1 MLRTGRELDAGLW
14 VFERPFSVLG
24 LRVGTRMTALRLADG
39 SLFLHS
45 PVALDA
51 ETRSDLDGLGR
62 VRFVVA
68 PNKIHHL
75 FVAAYRD
82 AYPDAELWAAPGLR
96 EKRARLPFDRVLD
109 DAAPGAWR
117 DEVEQ
122 LCVAGIPYLN
132 EVVFLQRATRTLL
145 LTDLGMNFAPG
156 GTLPT
161 QLWVWAMGLRG
172 RFGVS
177 RLVRSLV
184 RDRAALRASLER
196 VLRWDFERVT
206 VTHGMVLQ
214 RGGRR
219 QLRQAFSWLWDDR

>member
-14 VFERPFSVLG
+14 VFERPLSVLG
-24 LRVGTRMTALRLADG
+24 LHVGTRMTVLRLADG

-45 PVALDA
+45 PVGLDA
-51 ETRSDLDGLGR
+51 GTRTDLERLGR

-68 PNKIHHL
+68 PNKLHHL

-82 AYPDAELWAAPGLR
+82 AFPDAELWAAPGLT
-96 EKRARLPFDRVLD
+96 EKRPRLPFDGVLD
-109 DAAPGAWR
+109 DAAPGAWKA
-117 DEVEQ
+117 DLEQ
-122 LCVAGIPYLN
+122 LLVAGIPHLN

-156 GTLPT
+156 GTLLT
-161 QLWVWAMGLRG
+161 RLWVRAMGLRG
-172 RFGVS
+172 GFGVS

-184 RDRAALRASLER
+184 RDRAAARASIER
-196 VLRWDFERVT
+196 VLSWDFERVT

-214 RGGRR
+214 RSGRR
-219 QLRQAFSWLWDDR
+219 LMRQAWAWLG

>member
-1 MLRTGRELDAGLW
+1 MLKTGRELDAGLW
-14 VFERPFSVLG
+14 AFERPLSVLG
-24 LRVGTRMTALRLADG
+24 LHVGTRMTVLRLADG

-51 ETRSDLDGLGR
+51 DTRADLDGLGR

-68 PNKIHHL
+68 PNKLHHL

-96 EKRARLPFDRVLD
+96 EKRPRLPFDRVLD
-109 DAAPGAWR
+109 DAAPGAWK
-117 DEVEQ
+117 DELEQ
-122 LCVAGIPYLN
+122 LLVAGIPYLN

-156 GTLPT
+156 GRLPT
-161 QLWVWAMGLRG
+161 RLWVRAMGLRG
-172 RFGVS
+172 GFGVS
-177 RLVRSLV
+177 RLVRALV

-196 VLRWDFERVT
+196 VLSWDFERVT

-219 QLRQAFSWLWDDR
+219 LLRRAWAWLWPD